1 MPTQVQNNIVL
12 PPIQKF
18 VPPPEPPAQD
28 AAPRRGEEFGEA
40 LKTARKKADAPDKTQ
55 PAKEK
60 TKDAKTESK
69 KDKDNDSKATGKS
82 SAKSAT
88 KAAQSAKSSKP
99 VKSKAGAH
107 DDAGEIDDTDA
118 AEQAEDPAAADQAA
132 QTAATDETETPATT
146 PQTKPPAIVKDD
158 PDHADQT
165 DSTAA
170 AATAA
175 SAHLVQ
181 AVDRAKDQTKRE
193 KNPDETPDADEN
205 AATTVQAVTTTAAK
219 TAASSATPSA
229 DDARATVKTEAPA
242 TQTVSNA
249 THTKAASIDLGG
261 DAPIEIK
268 PSAATKPLANT
279 NDPAATTDASTQLP
293 LPPESPDAPP
303 ADAKVEKLSLDLD
316 PIARAVL
323 ESQGHAT
330 QSAGQTASPKTA
342 DAPPPP
348 PEVQFAQSNHDNIVK
363 EVQTQLL
370 PHGGTMEIRL
380 DPPELGAL
388 KVMVEMRDG
397 VMSATFQTS
406 SEEATQLLSHSLNQL
421 KHVLESQ
428 GVNVERLQVQQAPK
442 SDSSNTKDDPNQRQQ
457 QGSADDHAAR
467 QEQQRKEMMR
477 RMWRRVSGAGDPI
490 DYLA

>member
-18 VPPPEPPAQD
+18 VPPPEAPAQEK
-28 AAPRRGEEFGEA
+28 APRKGEEFGEA
-40 LKTARKKADAPDKTQ
+40 LKTARKKADGPEKPQ
-55 PAKEK
+55 PVKEK
-60 TKDAKTESK
+60 KKDTKAESK
-69 KDKDNDSKATGKS
+69 KDDDSKTTGKTS
-82 SAKSAT
+82 T
-88 KAAQSAKSSKP
+88 KPAGKTAQPAKSSKP
-99 VKSKAGAH
+99 GKSKTTAH
-107 DDAGEIDDTDA
+107 DTAGEIDESDVS
-118 AEQAEDPAAADQAA
+118 AEAEDPAATDQAA
-132 QTAATDETETPATT
+132 ETATTDETETPATA
-146 PQTKPPAIVKDD
+146 PQTKTPATSNAD
-158 PDHADQT
+158 PDHGDQT
-165 DSTAA
+165 DPTT

-181 AVDRAKDQTKRE
+181 AVDRAKDQNRRE
-193 KNPDETPDADEN
+193 KNPEEDADADEN
-205 AATTVQAVTTTAAK
+205 ADSTVQAVTTAAAK
-219 TAASSATPSA
+219 TPASSATP
-229 DDARATVKTEAPA
+229 ATANEAHPA
-242 TQTVSNA
+242 AQTDSPTAPSVSNSP
-249 THTKAASIDLGG
+249 HTKTASIDLGG
-261 DAPIEIK
+261 DAPVEIK
-268 PSAATKPLANT
+268 PVAPTKPLAST
-279 NDPAATTDASTQLP
+279 NDPSSTVDVSAQLP
-293 LPPESPDAPP
+293 LPPDSPDAPP
-303 ADAKVEKLSLDLD
+303 SDAKVEKLSLDLD

-323 ESQGHAT
+323 ESQGHTT
-330 QSAGQTASPKTA
+330 QSSGVTTAPKTS
-342 DAPPPP
+342 DSPPPP
-348 PEVQFAQSNHDNIVK
+348 PEVQFAQTNHDKIVTG
-363 EVQTQLL
+363 VQTQLL

-428 GVNVERLQVQQAPK
+428 GVSVERLQVQQAPK

-457 QGSADDHAAR
+457 QATSDDHAAR